1 MSLSKSE
8 YCLHFL
14 MCGVPLRCYDES
26 LIFPSFD
33 LFWLLRPFQTAKYSE
48 ISLVNEALD
57 ICVATSI
64 EFKAF

>member
-1 MSLSKSE
+1 
-8 YCLHFL
+8 